1 MTGLGGRKGWLHN
14 HESWLLAASALV
26 FLFMFLV
33 AVNESPEPARTSLAL
48 TLTQVAQAQ
57 ANPTLEKKP
66 WRVEWKETIAKARQE
81 GVVVVIGGGTIRDNR
96 PVFDIFER
104 KFGIKVLTSIV
115 GSRDTVNR
123 LLAERAARRYTV
135 DIFAS
140 GTSTTTKLLIPN
152 GFLKPILPELI
163 LPEVKDPS
171 NWFRGKIWWADGD
184 PRKKYAMAFAG
195 VMEQFDFL
203 SRYNTKKVTQAEYD
217 SINSLWDFLDPRWK
231 GKIVTRPPGRGRAGF
246 TVFHPDVGT
255 KWVERL
261 FGELKPTILDDARL
275 IADQLMLGAFDICL
289 CGGGGISALDKARA
303 AGAPVGDFSK
313 KRATWKERDTLTM
326 TSGTFMP
333 IMNQAPHP
341 NAARV
346 LINWFYSKEGQE
358 AYHVHSTRPN
368 PKPSLRAD
376 ITEWGKTAP
385 GERVQPGKD
394 IVIMQ
399 EVPGFDLLKGIRIAM
414 DIYNKYR
421 K

>member
-1 MTGLGGRKGWLHN
+1 
-14 HESWLLAASALV
+14 
-26 FLFMFLV
+26 MFLV
-33 AVNESPEPARTSLAL
+33 AAYESPEPTRTSSAL
-48 TLTQVAQAQ
+48 TLTPVAQAQ

-66 WRVEWKETIAKARQE
+66 WKVEWKETIAKARKE
-81 GVVVVIGGGTIRDNR
+81 GVVVVIGSSTIRENR
-96 PVFDIFER
+96 LVFDIFEQ
-104 KFGIKVLTSIV
+104 KFGIKVLSTRV
-115 GSRDTVNR
+115 GGRDAANR

-140 GTSTTTKLLIPN
+140 GTGPTAKLIIPN
-152 GFLKPILPELI
+152 GFLTPILPELI
-163 LPEVKDPS
+163 LPEVRDPS

-184 PRKKYAMAFAG
+184 PHKKYAMAFGG
-195 VMEQFDFL
+195 VVEQFDL
-203 SRYNTKKVTQAEYD
+203 QSRYNTKKVTQAEYD
-217 SINSLWDFLDPRWK
+217 SINSLWDFLHPRWK

-255 KWVERL
+255 EWLERF
-261 FGELKPTILDDARL
+261 FGQTKPTIMDDARL
-275 IADQLMLGAFDICL
+275 IADQLILGAFDICL

-333 IMNQAPHP
+333 IMDHAPHP

-358 AYHVHSTRPN
+358 AYHVHSVRPT

-376 ITEWGKTAP
+376 ITEWGKTLP

-394 IVIMQ
+394 MIVMQ
-399 EVPGFDLLKGIRIAM
+399 EVPGFDLLKGLRISKEIW
-414 DIYNKYR
+414 DKYNK
-421 K
+421 

>member
-1 MTGLGGRKGWLHN
+1 
-14 HESWLLAASALV
+14 
-26 FLFMFLV
+26 MFLV
-33 AVNESPEPARTSLAL
+33 AAYESPEPTRTSSAL
-48 TLTQVAQAQ
+48 TLTPVAQAQ

-66 WRVEWKETIAKARQE
+66 WRVEWKETIAKARKE
-81 GVVVVIGGGTIRDNR
+81 GVVVVIGSSIIRDNR

-104 KFGIKVLTSIV
+104 KFGIKVLSSVV

-135 DIFAS
+135 GIFAA
-140 GTSTTTKLLIPN
+140 GTGTTAKLIIPN

-195 VMEQFDFL
+195 VVEQFDFE
-203 SRYNTKKVTQAEYD
+203 SRYNTRKVTQAEYD

-231 GKIVTRPPGRGRAGF
+231 GRVLARPPGRGRYGF
-246 TVFHPDVGT
+246 VVFHPDVGT
-255 KWVERL
+255 EWLERL
-261 FGELKPTILDDARL
+261 FGELKPTIMSDDRL
-275 IADQLMLGAFDICL
+275 IADQLMVGAFDICL
-289 CGGGGISALDKARA
+289 CSGGTDAMDMARA
-303 AGAPVGDFSK
+303 AGAPIGDFSK

-326 TSGTFMP
+326 TSGTFLP
-333 IMNQAPHP
+333 IMDRAPHP

-346 LINWFYSKEGQE
+346 LIHWFYSKEGQE
-358 AYHVHSTRPN
+358 AYHVHSARPN
-368 PKPSLRAD
+368 PKPSLRTD

-385 GERVQPGKD
+385 SERVQPGKD
-394 IVIMQ
+394 VVIMQ
-399 EVPGFDLLKGIRIAM
+399 EVPGFDLFEGLRISQEIW
-414 DIYNKYR
+414 DKYH